1 MKKHDED
8 SNKYKEGIKMADIF
22 ISYAK
27 EDGQEFAEHVWN
39 MLRLTGFTP
48 FFDERSIPIGAD
60 WLKKID
66 EEIVSCSRFV
76 LILTNGVYDSD
87 PVKYEFSK
95 ARMLERD
102 GQIKILPFKLNLL
115 SDERIPED
123 IRKRHYTKF
132 ETKEELA
139 RKVLIQ
145 VYQEYT
151 LTGTPIEKDIP
162 KVGIERI
169 FVSRKPVDP
178 DDYED
183 LKKQL
188 EVQIV
193 NTTAGEV
200 WLHGNSFRDFFG
212 EDTEDWRVRHK
223 DIIKKAIENGVEFRV
238 LLLDPTSEAAKERA
252 KIEQGSEFEDDNK
265 YKHSIL
271 FKDIEMV
278 TKWLQKLDYPLIK
291 VRYSDLTPM
300 AFMIRTDEYTFIEQY
315 HLGNL
320 NRIKSKIRDEEKKSL
335 CIGGY
340 VPFLMVKNDS
350 DIAQL
355 MKSHFEGIWEKMKNN
370 TLEKVAKEI
379 EEFKADPKS
388 YRRKQLIEYTTK
400 KGKYLV

>member
-1 MKKHDED
+1 MEGGRRVYR
-8 SNKYKEGIKMADIF
+8 SNRYLKKEGIKMADVF

-27 EDGQEFAEHVWN
+27 EDEQEFAEHVWN

-48 FFDERSIPIGAD
+48 FFDERSIPIGVD
-60 WLKKID
+60 WLKKIN

-76 LILTNGVYDSD
+76 LILTNSVYDSD

-102 GQIKILPFKLNLL
+102 GQIKILPFKFNLL

-123 IRKRHYTKF
+123 IRKRQYTKF

-145 VYQEYT
+145 VYPEYT
-151 LTGTPIEKDIP
+151 
-162 KVGIERI
+162 
-169 FVSRKPVDP
+169 
-178 DDYED
+178 
-183 LKKQL
+183 
-188 EVQIV
+188 V
-193 NTTAGEV
+193 NTTTGEV

-300 AFMIRTDEYTFIEQY
+300 AFMK
-315 HLGNL
+315 NK
-320 NRIKSKIRDEEKKSL
+320 IKNKR
-335 CIGGY
+335 
-340 VPFLMVKNDS
+340 
-350 DIAQL
+350 
-355 MKSHFEGIWEKMKNN
+355 
-370 TLEKVAKEI
+370 
-379 EEFKADPKS
+379 
-388 YRRKQLIEYTTK
+388 
-400 KGKYLV
+400 